1 MTEQNAH
8 DDERDTADLAAGDT
22 ADLPIDDATDLAA
35 ADTARPQAPAEQLTP
50 AGRAVSP
57 SPSPTPT
64 FAATDRPAR
73 RARRLRWKPGITR
86 PMMALSAASFA
97 LMVAGVGG
105 YVSAIPAVV
114 AGDKPGAVV
123 IPLESALW
131 LDGQMREVQ
140 AGSANSTRAVG
151 PLTVEGSKTDAAAPD
166 AAAALGIG
174 SSSGML
180 GVASLTGASAASS
193 VDSSFTRAQQ
203 IAGASVAS
211 GSGSASGSAAS
222 TAARRRRARG
232 LREAAPRPAPVRAV
246 RATPAVR
253 AARRAM
259 QAARARKA
267 PAAPVPHLRLPRPT
281 AEQEAAAYAVLVDH
295 QARVNAYVVR
305 LNNAVA
311 AFNNDCMS
319 TSRPLR
325 QSDYNEYAAID
336 SQTLTDFL
344 LLRNSNAFADG
355 SRWLEQKGNLQR
367 AYIALDQ
374 YLTVIYDAWGLNLEY
389 ENPAEGVDRWM
400 EPVRAD
406 QDASGN
412 SMAAAH
418 LNETLA
424 SIRLMSGL
432 VDKGGALASS
442 GAVQGMRL
450 VRVADFSAPLSLSD
464 ADRPS
469 YVRRFVTLFVSQGQ
483 GHRGGTG
490 RVEHARNAQGEHLAL
505 KLLSLPHRRDGET
518 EDDYERRVRASR
530 AAFEREYECHILLS
544 GLKGF
549 PRSVRPRAPLT
560 GCRASLWNGLR
571 ASPWTACA
579 GSWPSTAAAA

>member
-1 MTEQNAH
+1 MAEQNAH

-22 ADLPIDDATDLAA
+22 ADLAIDDATDLAA
-35 ADTARPQAPAEQLTP
+35 ADTARPQAPAEQMTP

-114 AGDKPGAVV
+114 AGDKPSTVV
-123 IPLESALW
+123 MPLESVLW

-140 AGSANSTRAVG
+140 AGPVSSTRAVG
-151 PLTVEGSKTDAAAPD
+151 PLTIEGSKTDAAAPD
-166 AAAALGIG
+166 AAAALGLG

-203 IAGASVAS
+203 IAGASAVS
-211 GSGSASGSAAS
+211 GSGSASGSGSGSGGSGSGGSGSAS
-222 TAARRRRARG
+222 GDASGSGSGSESAGGSGSA
-232 LREAAPRPAPVRAV
+232 PAPAG
-246 RATPAVR
+246 
-253 AARRAM
+253 
-259 QAARARKA
+259 
-267 PAAPVPHLRLPRPT
+267 PT
-281 AEQEAAAYAVLVDH
+281 AEQEAAAYAVLVNH
-295 QARVNAYVVR
+295 QARVNDYVARV
-305 LNNAVA
+305 NNAVA

-325 QSDYNEYAAID
+325 QSDYNECAAID

-412 SMAAAH
+412 SMAAAY

-424 SIRLMSGL
+424 SI
-432 VDKGGALASS
+432 
-442 GAVQGMRL
+442 
-450 VRVADFSAPLSLSD
+450 SL
-464 ADRPS
+464 
-469 YVRRFVTLFVSQGQ
+469 
-483 GHRGGTG
+483 
-490 RVEHARNAQGEHLAL
+490 
-505 KLLSLPHRRDGET
+505 
-518 EDDYERRVRASR
+518 
-530 AAFEREYECHILLS
+530 
-544 GLKGF
+544 
-549 PRSVRPRAPLT
+549 
-560 GCRASLWNGLR
+560 
-571 ASPWTACA
+571 
-579 GSWPSTAAAA
+579 

>member
-1 MTEQNAH
+1 MAEQNAH
-8 DDERDTADLAAGDT
+8 DDERDTADLATNDA
-22 ADLPIDDATDLAA
+22 ADLAAGDATDLVTDDMADLAIDDTSDSAVGDTSDLAAGDA
-35 ADTARPQAPAEQLTP
+35 ADLATADAARSQAPAGQLTP

-97 LMVAGVGG
+97 LMIAGVGG

-114 AGDKPGAVV
+114 ADDRPSAVI

-140 AGSANSTRAVG
+140 AGPVGSTRAVG
-151 PLTVEGSKTDAAAPD
+151 PVTIEGSKTDAAAPD
-166 AAAALGIG
+166 AAAALGLG

-203 IAGASVAS
+203 IVGASAAS
-211 GSGSASGSAAS
+211 GSGSASGSASSGGSSQAGSGSAGSGSAS
-222 TAARRRRARG
+222 G
-232 LREAAPRPAPVRAV
+232 SGSGSGGSGSGGSGGAPGDAGGSGSGSGNADGSGSAPAPAG
-246 RATPAVR
+246 
-253 AARRAM
+253 
-259 QAARARKA
+259 
-267 PAAPVPHLRLPRPT
+267 PT

-295 QARVNAYVVR
+295 QARVNDYVTR

-325 QSDYNEYAAID
+325 QSDYNECAAID

-344 LLRNSNAFADG
+344 LLRNSDAFADG

-374 YLTVIYDAWGLNLEY
+374 YLSVIYDAWGLNLAY

-412 SMAAAH
+412 SIAAAR

-424 SIRLMSGL
+424 SIRL
-432 VDKGGALASS
+432 
-442 GAVQGMRL
+442 
-450 VRVADFSAPLSLSD
+450 
-464 ADRPS
+464 
-469 YVRRFVTLFVSQGQ
+469 
-483 GHRGGTG
+483 
-490 RVEHARNAQGEHLAL
+490 
-505 KLLSLPHRRDGET
+505 
-518 EDDYERRVRASR
+518 
-530 AAFEREYECHILLS
+530 
-544 GLKGF
+544 
-549 PRSVRPRAPLT
+549 
-560 GCRASLWNGLR
+560 
-571 ASPWTACA
+571 
-579 GSWPSTAAAA
+579 

>member
-1 MTEQNAH
+1 MAEQNAH

-22 ADLPIDDATDLAA
+22 ADLAIDDATDLAIDDATDLAA
-35 ADTARPQAPAEQLTP
+35 ADTVRPQAPAEQLTP

-114 AGDKPGAVV
+114 AGDKPSTVV

-140 AGSANSTRAVG
+140 AGPVSSTRAVG

-203 IAGASVAS
+203 IAGASAASGSDSVSGSAASGGSSQAGSGSAGGGSAS
-211 GSGSASGSAAS
+211 GSGSGSDGSGSGGSGSASDDAGGS
-222 TAARRRRARG
+222 GSGSENAGGSGSA
-232 LREAAPRPAPVRAV
+232 PAPAG
-246 RATPAVR
+246 
-253 AARRAM
+253 
-259 QAARARKA
+259 
-267 PAAPVPHLRLPRPT
+267 PT

-295 QARVNAYVVR
+295 QARVNDYVAR

-319 TSRPLR
+319 TSLSLR
-325 QSDYNEYAAID
+325 QSDYSECERINAIWVY
-336 SQTLTDFL
+336 DFL
-344 LLRNSNAFADG
+344 ALRDSDAFNEN

-367 AYIALDQ
+367 AYWAVNR

-389 ENPAEGVDRWM
+389 ENPVEGVDRWM

-412 SMAAAH
+412 SIAAAQ

-424 SIRLMSGL
+424 SIRL
-432 VDKGGALASS
+432 
-442 GAVQGMRL
+442 
-450 VRVADFSAPLSLSD
+450 
-464 ADRPS
+464 
-469 YVRRFVTLFVSQGQ
+469 
-483 GHRGGTG
+483 
-490 RVEHARNAQGEHLAL
+490 
-505 KLLSLPHRRDGET
+505 
-518 EDDYERRVRASR
+518 
-530 AAFEREYECHILLS
+530 
-544 GLKGF
+544 
-549 PRSVRPRAPLT
+549 
-560 GCRASLWNGLR
+560 
-571 ASPWTACA
+571 
-579 GSWPSTAAAA
+579 

>member
-1 MTEQNAH
+1 MTERNAH
-8 DDERDTADLAAGDT
+8 DDERDTADLATNDAADLAAGDATDLVTDDT
-22 ADLPIDDATDLAA
+22 ADLAIDDTSDLAA
-35 ADTARPQAPAEQLTP
+35 GDAADLATADAARSQTPAEQPTP

-57 SPSPTPT
+57 SPGPTPT

-105 YVSAIPAVV
+105 YVSTIPAVV

-140 AGSANSTRAVG
+140 AGPANSTRAVG

-203 IAGASVAS
+203 IAGASAAS

-222 TAARRRRARG
+222 GGSSQAGSGSAGAG
-232 LREAAPRPAPVRAV
+232 SASGSGSGSGGSGGSGSASGDASGSGSGSEGADGSGSAPAPAG
-246 RATPAVR
+246 
-253 AARRAM
+253 
-259 QAARARKA
+259 
-267 PAAPVPHLRLPRPT
+267 PT

-319 TSRPLR
+319 ASRSLR
-325 QSDYNEYAAID
+325 QSDYNECAAID

-344 LLRNSNAFADG
+344 LLRNSSAFAEG
-355 SRWLEQKGNLQR
+355 SRWQEQKGNLQR

-374 YLTVIYDAWGLNLEY
+374 YLTVIYDAWQLNLEY

-412 SMAAAH
+412 STAAAN

-424 SIRLMSGL
+424 SI
-432 VDKGGALASS
+432 
-442 GAVQGMRL
+442 
-450 VRVADFSAPLSLSD
+450 SL
-464 ADRPS
+464 
-469 YVRRFVTLFVSQGQ
+469 
-483 GHRGGTG
+483 
-490 RVEHARNAQGEHLAL
+490 
-505 KLLSLPHRRDGET
+505 
-518 EDDYERRVRASR
+518 
-530 AAFEREYECHILLS
+530 
-544 GLKGF
+544 
-549 PRSVRPRAPLT
+549 
-560 GCRASLWNGLR
+560 
-571 ASPWTACA
+571 
-579 GSWPSTAAAA
+579 

>member
-8 DDERDTADLAAGDT
+8 DDERDTADLATNDAADLAAGDATDLVTDDT
-22 ADLPIDDATDLAA
+22 ADLAIDDTSDSAVDDASDLAA
-35 ADTARPQAPAEQLTP
+35 GDAADLATADAARSQPPAGQLTP

-57 SPSPTPT
+57 SPSPPPT

-97 LMVAGVGG
+97 LMIAGVGG

-140 AGSANSTRAVG
+140 AGPANSTRAVG

-203 IAGASVAS
+203 IAGASAAS
-211 GSGSASGSAAS
+211 GSGSVSGPAASGGSSQAGSGSAGSGSASGSGSGSGNSGGSGGAS
-222 TAARRRRARG
+222 GDVSGSGSGSEGADGSGSA
-232 LREAAPRPAPVRAV
+232 PAPAG
-246 RATPAVR
+246 
-253 AARRAM
+253 
-259 QAARARKA
+259 
-267 PAAPVPHLRLPRPT
+267 PT

-295 QARVNAYVVR
+295 QARVNDYVARV
-305 LNNAVA
+305 NNAVA
-311 AFNNDCMS
+311 VFNNDCMS

-325 QSDYNEYAAID
+325 QSDYNECAAID

-344 LLRNSNAFADG
+344 LLRNSSAFADG

-374 YLTVIYDAWGLNLEY
+374 YLSVIYDAWGLNLAY

-412 SMAAAH
+412 SIAAAR

-424 SIRLMSGL
+424 SIRL
-432 VDKGGALASS
+432 
-442 GAVQGMRL
+442 
-450 VRVADFSAPLSLSD
+450 
-464 ADRPS
+464 
-469 YVRRFVTLFVSQGQ
+469 
-483 GHRGGTG
+483 
-490 RVEHARNAQGEHLAL
+490 
-505 KLLSLPHRRDGET
+505 
-518 EDDYERRVRASR
+518 
-530 AAFEREYECHILLS
+530 
-544 GLKGF
+544 
-549 PRSVRPRAPLT
+549 
-560 GCRASLWNGLR
+560 
-571 ASPWTACA
+571 
-579 GSWPSTAAAA
+579 

>member
-140 AGSANSTRAVG
+140 AGPANSTRAVG

-222 TAARRRRARG
+222 GGSSQAGSGSAGSGSASG
-232 LREAAPRPAPVRAV
+232 SGSGSGNSGGSGGASGDASGSGSESAGGSGSAPAPAG
-246 RATPAVR
+246 
-253 AARRAM
+253 
-259 QAARARKA
+259 
-267 PAAPVPHLRLPRPT
+267 PT

-325 QSDYNEYAAID
+325 QSDYNECAAID

-424 SIRLMSGL
+424 SIRL
-432 VDKGGALASS
+432 
-442 GAVQGMRL
+442 
-450 VRVADFSAPLSLSD
+450 
-464 ADRPS
+464 
-469 YVRRFVTLFVSQGQ
+469 
-483 GHRGGTG
+483 
-490 RVEHARNAQGEHLAL
+490 
-505 KLLSLPHRRDGET
+505 
-518 EDDYERRVRASR
+518 
-530 AAFEREYECHILLS
+530 
-544 GLKGF
+544 
-549 PRSVRPRAPLT
+549 
-560 GCRASLWNGLR
+560 
-571 ASPWTACA
+571 
-579 GSWPSTAAAA
+579 

>member
-1 MTEQNAH
+1 
-8 DDERDTADLAAGDT
+8 
-22 ADLPIDDATDLAA
+22 
-35 ADTARPQAPAEQLTP
+35 
-50 AGRAVSP
+50 
-57 SPSPTPT
+57 
-64 FAATDRPAR
+64 
-73 RARRLRWKPGITR
+73 
-86 PMMALSAASFA
+86 MMALSAASFA
-97 LMVAGVGG
+97 LMIAGVGG

-140 AGSANSTRAVG
+140 AGPANSTRAVG

-203 IAGASVAS
+203 IAGASAAS
-211 GSGSASGSAAS
+211 GSGSVSGPAASGGSSQAGSGSAGSGSASGSGSGSGNSGGSGGAS
-222 TAARRRRARG
+222 GDVSGSGSGSEGADG
-232 LREAAPRPAPVRAV
+232 SGSAPTPAP
-246 RATPAVR
+246 
-253 AARRAM
+253 
-259 QAARARKA
+259 
-267 PAAPVPHLRLPRPT
+267 PT

-295 QARVNAYVVR
+295 QARVNDYVARV
-305 LNNAVA
+305 NNAVA

-325 QSDYNEYAAID
+325 QSDYNECAAID
-336 SQTLTDFL
+336 GQTLTDFL
-344 LLRNSNAFADG
+344 LLRNSDAFADG

-374 YLTVIYDAWGLNLEY
+374 YLSVIYDAWGLNLAY

-412 SMAAAH
+412 SIAAAR

-424 SIRLMSGL
+424 SIRL
-432 VDKGGALASS
+432 
-442 GAVQGMRL
+442 
-450 VRVADFSAPLSLSD
+450 
-464 ADRPS
+464 
-469 YVRRFVTLFVSQGQ
+469 
-483 GHRGGTG
+483 
-490 RVEHARNAQGEHLAL
+490 
-505 KLLSLPHRRDGET
+505 
-518 EDDYERRVRASR
+518 
-530 AAFEREYECHILLS
+530 
-544 GLKGF
+544 
-549 PRSVRPRAPLT
+549 
-560 GCRASLWNGLR
+560 
-571 ASPWTACA
+571 
-579 GSWPSTAAAA
+579 

>member
-1 MTEQNAH
+1 MAERNAH
-8 DDERDTADLAAGDT
+8 DDERDTANLAAGDT
-22 ADLPIDDATDLAA
+22 ADLVTDDTAGLATGDTADLAA
-35 ADTARPQAPAEQLTP
+35 DDASRSQAPAGQPTP
-50 AGRAVSP
+50 AGRSVSP
-57 SPSPTPT
+57 FPSPTPT

-140 AGSANSTRAVG
+140 AGPANSTRAVG

-180 GVASLTGASAASS
+180 GVASLTGASTASS
-193 VDSSFTRAQQ
+193 VDSSFTRVQQ
-203 IAGASVAS
+203 IAGASAAS

-222 TAARRRRARG
+222 G
-232 LREAAPRPAPVRAV
+232 GSS
-246 RATPAVR
+246 
-253 AARRAM
+253 
-259 QAARARKA
+259 QAGSGSAGSGFASGSGSGSGNSGSGGSGDASGSESGSGNAGGSGSA
-267 PAAPVPHLRLPRPT
+267 PAGPT

-319 TSRPLR
+319 TSRSLR
-325 QSDYNEYAAID
+325 QSDYNECAAID

-344 LLRNSNAFADG
+344 QLRDSSAFTDG
-355 SRWLEQKGNLQR
+355 SRWLEQKSNLQR
-367 AYIALDQ
+367 AYIALDR

-389 ENPAEGVDRWM
+389 DNPAEGVDRWM

-412 SMAAAH
+412 SIRAAQ

-424 SIRLMSGL
+424 SI
-432 VDKGGALASS
+432 
-442 GAVQGMRL
+442 
-450 VRVADFSAPLSLSD
+450 SL
-464 ADRPS
+464 
-469 YVRRFVTLFVSQGQ
+469 
-483 GHRGGTG
+483 
-490 RVEHARNAQGEHLAL
+490 
-505 KLLSLPHRRDGET
+505 
-518 EDDYERRVRASR
+518 
-530 AAFEREYECHILLS
+530 
-544 GLKGF
+544 
-549 PRSVRPRAPLT
+549 
-560 GCRASLWNGLR
+560 
-571 ASPWTACA
+571 
-579 GSWPSTAAAA
+579 

>member
-1 MTEQNAH
+1 MAERNAH
-8 DDERDTADLAAGDT
+8 DDERDTANLAAGDATDLVTDDTADLAIDDTSDSAVDDTAGLATGDT
-22 ADLPIDDATDLAA
+22 ADLAADDAS
-35 ADTARPQAPAEQLTP
+35 RSQAPAGQPTP

-57 SPSPTPT
+57 FPSPTPT

-140 AGSANSTRAVG
+140 AGPANSTRAVG
-151 PLTVEGSKTDAAAPD
+151 PLTVEGSKTDAAVPD

-180 GVASLTGASAASS
+180 GVASLTGASTASS

-203 IAGASVAS
+203 IAGASAAS

-222 TAARRRRARG
+222 G
-232 LREAAPRPAPVRAV
+232 GSS
-246 RATPAVR
+246 
-253 AARRAM
+253 
-259 QAARARKA
+259 QAGSGSAGSGSASGSGSGSGNSGSGGSGGASGDASGSESGSGNAGGSGSA
-267 PAAPVPHLRLPRPT
+267 PAGPT

-295 QARVNAYVVR
+295 QARVNDYVAR

-319 TSRPLR
+319 TSRSLR
-325 QSDYNEYAAID
+325 QSDYNECAAID

-344 LLRNSNAFADG
+344 LLRNSSAFADG

-374 YLTVIYDAWGLNLEY
+374 YLSVIYDAWGLNLAY

-406 QDASGN
+406 QDAFGN
-412 SMAAAH
+412 SIAAAR

-424 SIRLMSGL
+424 SIRL
-432 VDKGGALASS
+432 
-442 GAVQGMRL
+442 
-450 VRVADFSAPLSLSD
+450 
-464 ADRPS
+464 
-469 YVRRFVTLFVSQGQ
+469 
-483 GHRGGTG
+483 
-490 RVEHARNAQGEHLAL
+490 
-505 KLLSLPHRRDGET
+505 
-518 EDDYERRVRASR
+518 
-530 AAFEREYECHILLS
+530 
-544 GLKGF
+544 
-549 PRSVRPRAPLT
+549 
-560 GCRASLWNGLR
+560 
-571 ASPWTACA
+571 
-579 GSWPSTAAAA
+579 

>member
-8 DDERDTADLAAGDT
+8 DDERDTADLATNDA
-22 ADLPIDDATDLAA
+22 ADLAAGDATDLATADA
-35 ADTARPQAPAEQLTP
+35 ARSQPPAGQLTP

-57 SPSPTPT
+57 SPSPPPT

-97 LMVAGVGG
+97 LMIAGVGG

-114 AGDKPGAVV
+114 ADDRLSAVI

-140 AGSANSTRAVG
+140 AGPVGSTRAVG
-151 PLTVEGSKTDAAAPD
+151 PVTIEASKTDAAAPD
-166 AAAALGIG
+166 AASALGLG
-174 SSSGML
+174 SGPGAL
-180 GVASLTGASAASS
+180 GVASLTGATAVSS
-193 VDSSFTRAQQ
+193 VDSSFARAQQ
-203 IAGASVAS
+203 IAGGDSTASGSAS
-211 GSGSASGSAAS
+211 TSASTSSGGSGSASGSGSGGSGGAS
-222 TAARRRRARG
+222 DASGGTGGSGAGSGSESAG
-232 LREAAPRPAPVRAV
+232 GSGTGSAPTPAP
-246 RATPAVR
+246 
-253 AARRAM
+253 
-259 QAARARKA
+259 
-267 PAAPVPHLRLPRPT
+267 PT

-295 QARVNAYVVR
+295 QARVNDYVARV
-305 LNNAVA
+305 NNAVA

-325 QSDYNEYAAID
+325 QSDYNECAAID

-344 LLRNSNAFADG
+344 LLRNSDAFADG

-374 YLTVIYDAWGLNLEY
+374 YLSVIYDAWGLNLAY

-412 SMAAAH
+412 SIAAAR

-424 SIRLMSGL
+424 SIRL
-432 VDKGGALASS
+432 
-442 GAVQGMRL
+442 
-450 VRVADFSAPLSLSD
+450 
-464 ADRPS
+464 
-469 YVRRFVTLFVSQGQ
+469 
-483 GHRGGTG
+483 
-490 RVEHARNAQGEHLAL
+490 
-505 KLLSLPHRRDGET
+505 
-518 EDDYERRVRASR
+518 
-530 AAFEREYECHILLS
+530 
-544 GLKGF
+544 
-549 PRSVRPRAPLT
+549 
-560 GCRASLWNGLR
+560 
-571 ASPWTACA
+571 
-579 GSWPSTAAAA
+579 

>member
-1 MTEQNAH
+1 MTERNAH
-8 DDERDTADLAAGDT
+8 DDERNTADLAAGD
-22 ADLPIDDATDLAA
+22 AV
-35 ADTARPQAPAEQLTP
+35 RPQEPADQLTS
-50 AGRAVSP
+50 AGSAVSP

-97 LMVAGVGG
+97 LMVAGVGS

-114 AGDKPGAVV
+114 SDKPSAVV

-140 AGSANSTRAVG
+140 AGPVGSTRAVG
-151 PLTVEGSKTDAAAPD
+151 PVTIEASRVNAAAPD
-166 AAAALGIG
+166 AASALGLG
-174 SSSGML
+174 SSSGAL
-180 GVASLTGASAASS
+180 GVASLTGATAVSS

-203 IAGASVAS
+203 IVGGDSTAS
-211 GSGSASGSAAS
+211 GSGGSGGASDASGGTGGSGAGSGSENAGGSGTGSAP
-222 TAARRRRARG
+222 T
-232 LREAAPRPAPVRAV
+232 PAP
-246 RATPAVR
+246 
-253 AARRAM
+253 
-259 QAARARKA
+259 
-267 PAAPVPHLRLPRPT
+267 PT

-295 QARVNAYVVR
+295 QARVNAYIVR

-325 QSDYNEYAAID
+325 QSDYNECAAID

-424 SIRLMSGL
+424 SI
-432 VDKGGALASS
+432 
-442 GAVQGMRL
+442 
-450 VRVADFSAPLSLSD
+450 SL
-464 ADRPS
+464 
-469 YVRRFVTLFVSQGQ
+469 
-483 GHRGGTG
+483 
-490 RVEHARNAQGEHLAL
+490 
-505 KLLSLPHRRDGET
+505 
-518 EDDYERRVRASR
+518 
-530 AAFEREYECHILLS
+530 
-544 GLKGF
+544 
-549 PRSVRPRAPLT
+549 
-560 GCRASLWNGLR
+560 
-571 ASPWTACA
+571 
-579 GSWPSTAAAA
+579 

>member
-8 DDERDTADLAAGDT
+8 DDERDTADLAAGGAAGLAAGDATDLVTDDT
-22 ADLPIDDATDLAA
+22 ADLVIDDTSDSAVDDTLDLATGDTADLAA
-35 ADTARPQAPAEQLTP
+35 DDASRSQAPAGQPTP

-105 YVSAIPAVV
+105 YVSAIPAVF
-114 AGDKPGAVV
+114 AGDRPSAVV

-140 AGSANSTRAVG
+140 AGPANSTRAVG

-166 AAAALGIG
+166 AAAALGLG

-203 IAGASVAS
+203 IAGASAAS

-222 TAARRRRARG
+222 G
-232 LREAAPRPAPVRAV
+232 GSS
-246 RATPAVR
+246 
-253 AARRAM
+253 
-259 QAARARKA
+259 QAGSGSVGSGSASGSGSGGSGGASGDAGGSGSGSESAGGSDSGSASA
-267 PAAPVPHLRLPRPT
+267 PAGPT

-295 QARVNAYVVR
+295 QARVNDYVAR

-325 QSDYNEYAAID
+325 QGDYNECAAID

-344 LLRNSNAFADG
+344 LLRNSDAFADG

-374 YLTVIYDAWGLNLEY
+374 YLSVIYDAWGLNLEY

-412 SMAAAH
+412 SMAAAQ

-424 SIRLMSGL
+424 SIRL
-432 VDKGGALASS
+432 
-442 GAVQGMRL
+442 
-450 VRVADFSAPLSLSD
+450 
-464 ADRPS
+464 
-469 YVRRFVTLFVSQGQ
+469 
-483 GHRGGTG
+483 
-490 RVEHARNAQGEHLAL
+490 
-505 KLLSLPHRRDGET
+505 
-518 EDDYERRVRASR
+518 
-530 AAFEREYECHILLS
+530 
-544 GLKGF
+544 
-549 PRSVRPRAPLT
+549 
-560 GCRASLWNGLR
+560 
-571 ASPWTACA
+571 
-579 GSWPSTAAAA
+579 

>member
-8 DDERDTADLAAGDT
+8 DDERDTADLATNDAADLAAGDATDLVTDDT
-22 ADLPIDDATDLAA
+22 ADLAIDDTSDSAVDDTSDLAAGDAADLAIDDATDLAA
-35 ADTARPQAPAEQLTP
+35 ADTARPQAPAEQPTP

-97 LMVAGVGG
+97 LMVACVGG

-140 AGSANSTRAVG
+140 AGPANSTRAVG

-193 VDSSFTRAQQ
+193 VDSSFTRVQQ
-203 IAGASVAS
+203 IAGASAAS

-222 TAARRRRARG
+222 GGSSQAGSGSAGSGSASG
-232 LREAAPRPAPVRAV
+232 SGSGSGGSGSGGSGSASDDASGSGSGSESAGGSGSAPAPAG
-246 RATPAVR
+246 
-253 AARRAM
+253 
-259 QAARARKA
+259 
-267 PAAPVPHLRLPRPT
+267 PT

-295 QARVNAYVVR
+295 QARVNDYVTR

-319 TSRPLR
+319 TSPPSPKR
-325 QSDYNEYAAID
+325 
-336 SQTLTDFL
+336 
-344 LLRNSNAFADG
+344 
-355 SRWLEQKGNLQR
+355 LQR
-367 AYIALDQ
+367 VCGHRQPNAHRL
-374 YLTVIYDAWGLNLEY
+374 
-389 ENPAEGVDRWM
+389 P
-400 EPVRAD
+400 
-406 QDASGN
+406 
-412 SMAAAH
+412 AAA
-418 LNETLA
+418 
-424 SIRLMSGL
+424 
-432 VDKGGALASS
+432 
-442 GAVQGMRL
+442 Q
-450 VRVADFSAPLSLSD
+450 F
-464 ADRPS
+464 
-469 YVRRFVTLFVSQGQ
+469 
-483 GHRGGTG
+483 
-490 RVEHARNAQGEHLAL
+490 
-505 KLLSLPHRRDGET
+505 
-518 EDDYERRVRASR
+518 
-530 AAFEREYECHILLS
+530 
-544 GLKGF
+544 
-549 PRSVRPRAPLT
+549 
-560 GCRASLWNGLR
+560 
-571 ASPWTACA
+571 
-579 GSWPSTAAAA
+579 

>member
-1 MTEQNAH
+1 MAEQNAR
-8 DDERDTADLAAGDT
+8 DDERDTADLATNDAADLAAGDATDLVTDDT
-22 ADLPIDDATDLAA
+22 ADLAIDDTSDSAVDDTSDLAA
-35 ADTARPQAPAEQLTP
+35 GDAADLATADTARPQTAAEQLTP

-114 AGDKPGAVV
+114 AGDKPSTVV

-140 AGSANSTRAVG
+140 AGPVSSTRAVG
-151 PLTVEGSKTDAAAPD
+151 PLTIEGSKTDAAAPD
-166 AAAALGIG
+166 AAAALGLG

-203 IAGASVAS
+203 IAGASAAS
-211 GSGSASGSAAS
+211 GSGSASGSAAFGGS
-222 TAARRRRARG
+222 S
-232 LREAAPRPAPVRAV
+232 
-246 RATPAVR
+246 
-253 AARRAM
+253 
-259 QAARARKA
+259 QAGSGSAGSGSASGSGSGSGGSGSGGSSGASGDAGGSGSGSESAGGSDSGSASA
-267 PAAPVPHLRLPRPT
+267 PAGPT

-295 QARVNAYVVR
+295 QARVNDYVAR

-325 QSDYNEYAAID
+325 QGDYNECAAID

-344 LLRNSNAFADG
+344 LLRNSDAFANG

-374 YLTVIYDAWGLNLEY
+374 YLSVIYDAWGLNLAY

-424 SIRLMSGL
+424 SI
-432 VDKGGALASS
+432 
-442 GAVQGMRL
+442 
-450 VRVADFSAPLSLSD
+450 SL
-464 ADRPS
+464 
-469 YVRRFVTLFVSQGQ
+469 
-483 GHRGGTG
+483 
-490 RVEHARNAQGEHLAL
+490 
-505 KLLSLPHRRDGET
+505 
-518 EDDYERRVRASR
+518 
-530 AAFEREYECHILLS
+530 
-544 GLKGF
+544 
-549 PRSVRPRAPLT
+549 
-560 GCRASLWNGLR
+560 
-571 ASPWTACA
+571 
-579 GSWPSTAAAA
+579 

>member
-8 DDERDTADLAAGDT
+8 DDERDTADLATNDAADLAAGDATDLVTDDT
-22 ADLPIDDATDLAA
+22 ADLAIDDTSDSAVDDTSDLAA
-35 ADTARPQAPAEQLTP
+35 GDAADLATADAARSQAPAGQLTP

-114 AGDKPGAVV
+114 ADDRPSAVI

-140 AGSANSTRAVG
+140 AGPVGSTRAVG
-151 PLTVEGSKTDAAAPD
+151 PVTIEAFKTDAAAPD
-166 AAAALGIG
+166 AAAALGLG

-203 IAGASVAS
+203 IAGASAAS
-211 GSGSASGSAAS
+211 GSGSASGSAAFGGS
-222 TAARRRRARG
+222 SQAGSGSAGSGSASG
-232 LREAAPRPAPVRAV
+232 SGSGSGGSGGSSSASGDASGSGSGSESAGGSGSAPAPAG
-246 RATPAVR
+246 
-253 AARRAM
+253 
-259 QAARARKA
+259 
-267 PAAPVPHLRLPRPT
+267 PT

-319 TSRPLR
+319 TSRSLR
-325 QSDYNEYAAID
+325 QSDYSECADING
-336 SQTLTDFL
+336 QTLTDFL
-344 LLRNSNAFADG
+344 LLRNSDAFADG

-374 YLTVIYDAWGLNLEY
+374 YLSVIYDAWGLNLAY

-424 SIRLMSGL
+424 SIRL
-432 VDKGGALASS
+432 
-442 GAVQGMRL
+442 
-450 VRVADFSAPLSLSD
+450 
-464 ADRPS
+464 
-469 YVRRFVTLFVSQGQ
+469 
-483 GHRGGTG
+483 
-490 RVEHARNAQGEHLAL
+490 
-505 KLLSLPHRRDGET
+505 
-518 EDDYERRVRASR
+518 
-530 AAFEREYECHILLS
+530 
-544 GLKGF
+544 
-549 PRSVRPRAPLT
+549 
-560 GCRASLWNGLR
+560 
-571 ASPWTACA
+571 
-579 GSWPSTAAAA
+579 

>member
-8 DDERDTADLAAGDT
+8 DDERDTADLATNDAADLAAGDATDLVTDDT
-22 ADLPIDDATDLAA
+22 ADLAIDDTSDSAVDDTSDLAA
-35 ADTARPQAPAEQLTP
+35 GDAADLATADTARPQPAAEQLTP

-114 AGDKPGAVV
+114 AGDKPSTVV
-123 IPLESALW
+123 IPLKSALW

-140 AGSANSTRAVG
+140 AGPVSSTRAVG

-203 IAGASVAS
+203 IAGASAAS
-211 GSGSASGSAAS
+211 GSGSASDSAAS
-222 TAARRRRARG
+222 GGSSQAGSGSAGSGSASG
-232 LREAAPRPAPVRAV
+232 SGSGSGGSGSGGSGSASDDAGGSGSGSENAGGSGSAPAPAG
-246 RATPAVR
+246 
-253 AARRAM
+253 
-259 QAARARKA
+259 
-267 PAAPVPHLRLPRPT
+267 PT

-325 QSDYNEYAAID
+325 QSDYNECAAID

-424 SIRLMSGL
+424 SI
-432 VDKGGALASS
+432 
-442 GAVQGMRL
+442 
-450 VRVADFSAPLSLSD
+450 SL
-464 ADRPS
+464 
-469 YVRRFVTLFVSQGQ
+469 
-483 GHRGGTG
+483 
-490 RVEHARNAQGEHLAL
+490 
-505 KLLSLPHRRDGET
+505 
-518 EDDYERRVRASR
+518 
-530 AAFEREYECHILLS
+530 
-544 GLKGF
+544 
-549 PRSVRPRAPLT
+549 
-560 GCRASLWNGLR
+560 
-571 ASPWTACA
+571 
-579 GSWPSTAAAA
+579 

>member
-1 MTEQNAH
+1 MTDRNAH
-8 DDERDTADLAAGDT
+8 DDERNTADFAAGD
-22 ADLPIDDATDLAA
+22 AV
-35 ADTARPQAPAEQLTP
+35 RPQEPADQLTP
-50 AGRAVSP
+50 AGSAVSP

-97 LMVAGVGG
+97 LMVAGVGS

-114 AGDKPGAVV
+114 SDKPSAVV

-140 AGSANSTRAVG
+140 AGPAGSARAVG
-151 PLTVEGSKTDAAAPD
+151 PVTIETSKVNAAAPD
-166 AAAALGIG
+166 AASALGLG
-174 SSSGML
+174 STSGAL
-180 GVASLTGASAASS
+180 GVASLTGATAASS

-203 IAGASVAS
+203 IAGGDSTASGSAS
-211 GSGSASGSAAS
+211 TSASTSSGGSGSASGSGSGNSGGAS
-222 TAARRRRARG
+222 DASGGTGGSGAGSGSENAGGSGSA
-232 LREAAPRPAPVRAV
+232 PAPTA
-246 RATPAVR
+246 
-253 AARRAM
+253 
-259 QAARARKA
+259 
-267 PAAPVPHLRLPRPT
+267 PT

-325 QSDYNEYAAID
+325 QSDYNECAAID

-344 LLRNSNAFADG
+344 LLRNSDAFADG

-374 YLTVIYDAWGLNLEY
+374 YLSVIYDAWGLNLAY

-412 SMAAAH
+412 SIAAAH

-424 SIRLMSGL
+424 SIRL
-432 VDKGGALASS
+432 
-442 GAVQGMRL
+442 
-450 VRVADFSAPLSLSD
+450 
-464 ADRPS
+464 
-469 YVRRFVTLFVSQGQ
+469 
-483 GHRGGTG
+483 
-490 RVEHARNAQGEHLAL
+490 
-505 KLLSLPHRRDGET
+505 
-518 EDDYERRVRASR
+518 
-530 AAFEREYECHILLS
+530 
-544 GLKGF
+544 
-549 PRSVRPRAPLT
+549 
-560 GCRASLWNGLR
+560 
-571 ASPWTACA
+571 
-579 GSWPSTAAAA
+579 

>member
-1 MTEQNAH
+1 MTERNAH
-8 DDERDTADLAAGDT
+8 DDERNTADLAAGD
-22 ADLPIDDATDLAA
+22 AV
-35 ADTARPQAPAEQLTP
+35 RPQEPADQLTS
-50 AGRAVSP
+50 AGSAVSP

-97 LMVAGVGG
+97 LMVAGVGS

-114 AGDKPGAVV
+114 SDKPSAVV

-140 AGSANSTRAVG
+140 AGPVGSTRAVG
-151 PLTVEGSKTDAAAPD
+151 PVTIEVSRVNAAAPD
-166 AAAALGIG
+166 AASALGLG
-174 SSSGML
+174 SSSGAL
-180 GVASLTGASAASS
+180 GVASLTGASGASS

-203 IAGASVAS
+203 IAGALAAWGSDSVSGSAASGGSSQAGSGSAGGGSAS
-211 GSGSASGSAAS
+211 GSGSGSGNSGGSGGASDDASGSGSGSENAGGSGSA
-222 TAARRRRARG
+222 
-232 LREAAPRPAPVRAV
+232 PAPAG
-246 RATPAVR
+246 
-253 AARRAM
+253 
-259 QAARARKA
+259 
-267 PAAPVPHLRLPRPT
+267 PT

-325 QSDYNEYAAID
+325 QSDYNECAAID

-424 SIRLMSGL
+424 SI
-432 VDKGGALASS
+432 
-442 GAVQGMRL
+442 
-450 VRVADFSAPLSLSD
+450 SL
-464 ADRPS
+464 
-469 YVRRFVTLFVSQGQ
+469 
-483 GHRGGTG
+483 
-490 RVEHARNAQGEHLAL
+490 
-505 KLLSLPHRRDGET
+505 
-518 EDDYERRVRASR
+518 
-530 AAFEREYECHILLS
+530 
-544 GLKGF
+544 
-549 PRSVRPRAPLT
+549 
-560 GCRASLWNGLR
+560 
-571 ASPWTACA
+571 
-579 GSWPSTAAAA
+579 

>member
-1 MTEQNAH
+1 MAEQNAH

-22 ADLPIDDATDLAA
+22 ADLAIDDATDLAA

-50 AGRAVSP
+50 AGRAASP

-97 LMVAGVGG
+97 LMVACVGG

-114 AGDKPGAVV
+114 AGDKPGAVA

-140 AGSANSTRAVG
+140 AGPANSTRAVG

-203 IAGASVAS
+203 IAGASAAS
-211 GSGSASGSAAS
+211 GSGSVSGSAASGGSSQAGSGSAGSGSASGSGSGSGNSGGSGGAS
-222 TAARRRRARG
+222 GDASGSGSGSESDGGSGSA
-232 LREAAPRPAPVRAV
+232 PAPAG
-246 RATPAVR
+246 
-253 AARRAM
+253 
-259 QAARARKA
+259 
-267 PAAPVPHLRLPRPT
+267 PT

-295 QARVNAYVVR
+295 QARVNDYVARV
-305 LNNAVA
+305 NNAVA

-325 QSDYNEYAAID
+325 QSDYNECAAID

-406 QDASGN
+406 YDASGN

-424 SIRLMSGL
+424 SI
-432 VDKGGALASS
+432 
-442 GAVQGMRL
+442 
-450 VRVADFSAPLSLSD
+450 SL
-464 ADRPS
+464 
-469 YVRRFVTLFVSQGQ
+469 
-483 GHRGGTG
+483 
-490 RVEHARNAQGEHLAL
+490 
-505 KLLSLPHRRDGET
+505 
-518 EDDYERRVRASR
+518 
-530 AAFEREYECHILLS
+530 
-544 GLKGF
+544 
-549 PRSVRPRAPLT
+549 
-560 GCRASLWNGLR
+560 
-571 ASPWTACA
+571 
-579 GSWPSTAAAA
+579 